1 MKPAKLGSFDGYH
14 VIENQQYFS
23 DESVIQK
30 MDLALVKTDSDGY
43 PMIPKSNIN
52 LPGDWLIIP
61 IGTLGLK
68 YQKIPFHS
76 RDILNTVFKNLT
88 NGVCYNLAVS
98 NF

>member
-1 MKPAKLGSFDGYH
+1 M
-14 VIENQQYFS
+14 IENQQYFS

-61 IGTLGLK
+61 IGTYWG
-68 YQKIPFHS
+68 
-76 RDILNTVFKNLT
+76 
-88 NGVCYNLAVS
+88 
-98 NF
+98 

>member
-1 MKPAKLGSFDGYH
+1 MVCSLFHMCIWPIFDGYH

-61 IGTLGLK
+61 IGTYWG
-68 YQKIPFHS
+68 
-76 RDILNTVFKNLT
+76 
-88 NGVCYNLAVS
+88 
-98 NF
+98 